1 MLQAYAEHSVKRFLA
16 RKSKSLRFKK
26 IMPPNVLTLMDKKV
40 EKFKLEVKDIKFL
53 DSERTRVKF
62 SIVVNKKG
70 ASRMAV
76 PPETDPECGC
86 EAPQVD
92 FPPCGCLLYA
102 AGKRGMPVGGF
113 LDEHGTVDTWKEQ
126 YMGLP
131 EYKIPGKKVAHLL
144 PSDGLAPLP
153 HVTYPLK
160 PGRPTKARNR
170 SAAEANKSL

>member
-1 MLQAYAEHSVKRFLA
+1 
-16 RKSKSLRFKK
+16 
-26 IMPPNVLTLMDKKV
+26 MDKKV
-40 EKFKLEVKDIKFL
+40 EEFKLQVKGIKFL

-62 SIVVNKKG
+62 SIVVNKKA

-76 PPETDPECGC
+76 LHETDPECGC

-102 AGKRGMPVGGF
+102 AGKTGMPLGGF

-126 YMGLP
+126 YMGLL
-131 EYKIPGKKVAHLL
+131 EYEIPGKEVANLL

-153 HVTYPLK
+153 PVTYPLK
-160 PGRPTKARNR
+160 PGRPAKARTR
-170 SAAEANKSL
+170 SAAEANKSLKKNSKYSKEAQADTGEAGQENEDEEGEEATVE